1 MSHQA
6 KKVLKNYEDI
16 YYNIIVPFGQN
27 YPFLQANGTIVQ
39 LSEAWIFYIFLCKG
53 QESRPKFF
61 LSSPKLPIHNANLRR
76 WCPPPSFSSSD
87 PLSASIWSS
96 PQTICLNYEMYKR
109 LRMGCTS
116 EEPNPLPLRWCL
128 LLCVAVRFGQKK
140 SLYIATY
147 KLEGIA
153 IFFTGP

>member
-1 MSHQA
+1 MPLFLYSCKNNKFMKICLCFCIVFIFIFSLYVVSHQA

-53 QESRPKFF
+53 QESRPKYSLFKLSICLHHRLNFF
-61 LSSPKLPIHNANLRR
+61 CLLLSYPIRNANLRR

-87 PLSASIWSS
+87 PLSSSIWSS
-96 PQTICLNYEMYKR
+96 PH
-109 LRMGCTS
+109 
-116 EEPNPLPLRWCL
+116 
-128 LLCVAVRFGQKK
+128 
-140 SLYIATY
+140 
-147 KLEGIA
+147 
-153 IFFTGP
+153 